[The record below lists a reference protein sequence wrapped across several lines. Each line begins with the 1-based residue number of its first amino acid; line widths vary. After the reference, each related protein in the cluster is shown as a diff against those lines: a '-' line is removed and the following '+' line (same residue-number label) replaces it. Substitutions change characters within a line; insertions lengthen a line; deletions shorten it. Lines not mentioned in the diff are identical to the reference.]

1 MSSDLQFQ
9 TTARNLVS
17 VTGFGY
23 GENVRLQQIRKAEL
37 ADVPRIRR
45 FDSGAPRAS
54 RSCLFDG
61 KLRPC

>member
-1 MSSDLQFQ
+1 MSSDLLQ

-23 GENVRLQQIRKAEL
+23 GENVRLQQIRKAE
-37 ADVPRIRR
+37 AAAAPCIRR
-45 FDSGAPRAS
+45 FDSAAPRAS
-54 RSCLFDG
+54 RSSFFGG